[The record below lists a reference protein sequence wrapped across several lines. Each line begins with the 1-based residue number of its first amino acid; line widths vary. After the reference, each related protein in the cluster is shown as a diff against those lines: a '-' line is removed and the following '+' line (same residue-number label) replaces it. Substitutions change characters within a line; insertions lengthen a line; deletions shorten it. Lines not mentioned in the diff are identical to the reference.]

1 MKKSSMKT
9 VILPLLLE
17 KQHWWVHFCM
27 QYESDAV
34 WTDCGWAVGLP
45 SEAERTCSSQTQLA
59 RVVCSC
65 CCLSDTGLWGWLKVS
80 CQRSVLYID
89 LEDILCMQN
98 QWGNDMQG
106 WIWRHTK
113 HTEYLILQWQKDSIV
128 AGLSVSHSPSLD
140 VAEQHQFEG
149 RQMLKHSRDML
160 VKEHTWENAIW
171 EKVTFLGVAI
181 DHKI

>member
-1 MKKSSMKT
+1 MNQTLCERT
-9 VILPLLLE
+9 VGGPWACHLRLRGHVAVKHSLLE
-17 KQHWWVHFCM
+17 LFVA
-27 QYESDAV
+27 AV
-34 WTDCGWAVGLP
+34 V
-45 SEAERTCSSQTQLA
+45 SQTQ
-59 RVVCSC
+59 
-65 CCLSDTGLWGWLKVS
+65 VS
-80 CQRSVLYID
+80 EDDWRSVVRGPCCTLTLRIF
-89 LEDILCMQN
+89 LHAEPI
-98 QWGNDMQG
+98 WGNEMQG